1 MLGVQ
6 LRPAPE
12 PAPSAADFVISIAT
26 DPEDAASRIG
36 GELRTLPDLEL
47 QRVEVVPGSGVEG
60 GLDHL
65 PAVRMIY
72 LDAAGHEIVLV
83 QQLMSAGDRAA
94 VPAEPTL
101 VVEPSGLR
109 SYRWR
114 DSEGYLLFL
123 QGEVSSDSLR
133 ALADLVR

>member
-1 MLGVQ
+1 M
-6 LRPAPE
+6 
-12 PAPSAADFVISIAT
+12 AT
-26 DPEDAASRIG
+26 DPDDAASRLG
-36 GELRTLPDLEL
+36 GKLRTLPDLEL

-83 QQLMSAGDRAA
+83 QQLLSPGDRAA